1 MRVLSLSLS
10 PYYFLFLQLLCTNMK
25 KVAVQPSLQYKQVET
40 KDSIKKT
47 ISCQKRKKKRKK
59 RIMRSWWKKAL
70 TESIQRRNEP
80 CKWNITARGWH
91 TLVLSS
97 QSLQARHFSNQCD
110 IYKVAKMGH
119 RNWSHNHCNW
129 SDTKLSVFTTARA
142 VLTELYTQVPSL
154 SRTHTHTYTHQ
165 TYYTHSLSMCCIFC
179 SLAV

>member
-1 MRVLSLSLS
+1 
-10 PYYFLFLQLLCTNMK
+10 MK
-25 KVAVQPSLQYKQVET
+25 
-40 KDSIKKT
+40 
-47 ISCQKRKKKRKK
+47 
-59 RIMRSWWKKAL
+59 SWWKKAL

-110 IYKVAKMGH
+110 IYKVAKLGH

-154 SRTHTHTYTHQ
+154 SRTHTHIHTPNILHA
-165 TYYTHSLSMCCIFC
+165 LSQCAAFFVHLLFSCFLFSFLFKLQPVHVSDWLQIFPSCIC
-179 SLAV
+179 QP